1 MIFNEDDKNEL
12 VGEIIDIFEDDL
24 HNRTIRKS
32 GGFNID
38 LLYFPRVSE
47 VKLHQEDEESDGVFY
62 GGEEYDNVAAK
73 LKTLLCE
80 WGCINI

>member
-24 HNRTIRKS
+24 HNRRIKERVNS
-32 GGFNID
+32 NLAVIH
-38 LLYFPRVSE
+38 LY
-47 VKLHQEDEESDGVFY
+47 KEDEESNGVFY
-62 GGEEYDNVAAK
+62 GGEEYDNVASK

-80 WGCINI
+80 WGCLNN

>member
-24 HNRTIRKS
+24 HNRRIKE
-32 GGFNID
+32 
-38 LLYFPRVSE
+38 RVNSNLA
-47 VKLHQEDEESDGVFY
+47 VVPLHHEDEESDGVFY
-62 GGEEYDNVAAK
+62 GGEEYDKVAAK

>member
-24 HNRTIRKS
+24 HNRRIKERKS
-32 GGFNID
+32 SSLAVI
-38 LLYFPRVSE
+38 P
-47 VKLHQEDEESDGVFY
+47 LHVDEETDGVFY

-73 LKTLLCE
+73 IKTLLCE

>member
-24 HNRTIRKS
+24 HNRRIKE
-32 GGFNID
+32 
-38 LLYFPRVSE
+38 RVNSNLA
-47 VKLHQEDEESDGVFY
+47 VIPLHQEDEELDRVFY
-62 GGEEYDNVAAK
+62 SGEEYDNVAAK

>member
-1 MIFNEDDKNEL
+1 MIFNEDDKDEL

-24 HNRTIRKS
+24 HNRRIKE
-32 GGFNID
+32 
-38 LLYFPRVSE
+38 RVNSNLA
-47 VKLHQEDEESDGVFY
+47 VIPLHQEDKESDGVFY